1 MIEKFD
7 SFPFIVLPTAMVSTI
22 VAFPGTKPAMCSKRM
37 PPAYRVPVL
46 PTTVQFRTTQSW
58 FAPRMPMPP
67 PDPLPPMRL
76 PTTRHASTSTG
87 PSVSSAP
94 MPAP

>member
-1 MIEKFD
+1 MTEKFD
-7 SFPFIVLPTAMVSTI
+7 SFPPIVLPTAMVLMI

-46 PTTVQFRTTQSW
+46 PETVQFRTTHSW
-58 FAPRMPMPP
+58 FAPRTPMPP
-67 PDPLPPMRL
+67 PDPLPTMRL
-76 PTTRHASTSTG
+76 STTRHASMSTG
-87 PSVSSAP
+87 PSVSTAP